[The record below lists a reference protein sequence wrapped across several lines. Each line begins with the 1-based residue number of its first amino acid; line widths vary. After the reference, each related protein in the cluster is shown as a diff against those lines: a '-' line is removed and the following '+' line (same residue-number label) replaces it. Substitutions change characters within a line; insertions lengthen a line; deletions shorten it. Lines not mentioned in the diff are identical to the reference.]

1 MNRAAID
8 EAHSLIRKKKFSEA
22 IVLLEGVREIY
33 KNSFDYYLTLGI
45 ACLNSGDYGSSF
57 RNFDE
62 ARHIK
67 MQDENLLLGQ
77 AALYLIRGD
86 TVSAI
91 RYYLDVLDL
100 EPENKKAKSALE
112 FVRSKGD
119 YETIVRW
126 IDTGKIREFF
136 PEVPRKKSFLPFV
149 LSVVGGG
156 VAACLLL
163 AFLHFKDAGQKNQ
176 RPVVESLVL
185 TADDRSNLQEK
196 DLSGGVYRYIL
207 SDSQIEE
214 TYEKA
219 RFYFQNYRENSSR
232 VEINRILNSN
242 ASEPVKA
249 KAQMMLSYCEEPSFD
264 SFSGR
269 EEENFSYSAVISEPV
284 LYSGCW
290 VVWSGRITNA
300 GTDGEAFKCDLLVG
314 YENLER
320 VDGIV
325 AVNFPSVPKI
335 EGDRAVKILG
345 QIKVEDGKISL
356 SGRSVYQPLRKN

>member
-1 MNRAAID
+1 MSRAAID
-8 EAHSLIRKKKFSEA
+8 EAHSLIKRKKFSEA

-45 ACLNSGDYGSSF
+45 ACLNSGDYGSAY

-67 MQDENLLLGQ
+67 LQDENLLLGQ

-91 RYYLDVLDL
+91 RYYLDVLEL
-100 EPENKKAKSALE
+100 EPENKKAKSALD

-119 YETIVRW
+119 YETIVKW

-136 PEVPRKKSFLPFV
+136 PEVPRQRRVLPFV
-149 LSVVGGG
+149 FSVVGGG
-156 VAACLLL
+156 LAACLILFIMNL
-163 AFLHFKDAGQKNQ
+163 KKTEQKNQ
-176 RPVVESLVL
+176 RPVVESLIL
-185 TADDRSNLQEK
+185 TADDRTNLQEK

-219 RFYFQNYRENSSR
+219 RFYFQNYRENYSR

-242 ASEPVKA
+242 ASKTVKD
-249 KAQMMLSYCEEPSFD
+249 KARMMLSFFEEPSFD
-264 SFSGR
+264 SFFGR
-269 EEENFSYSAVISEPV
+269 EEENFPYSAVISEPV

-290 VVWSGRITNA
+290 VIWSGRITNA
-300 GTDGEAFKCDLLVG
+300 GTEEEGFRCDLLVG

-325 AVNFPSVPKI
+325 AVKFSSVPKI

-345 QIKVEDGKISL
+345 QIQVEDGKVGL
-356 SGRSVYQPLRKN
+356 TGRSVYQPLRKN